1 MLSKG
6 VHGSDLRIAL
16 LTEGEFFGET
26 DLVSDKPSD
35 VTVRTTTPCV
45 LLTLSRKD
53 LDAVLAENCEP
64 RRRVQEG
71 DRRAS
76 GTAFDGESL
85 RRAEHRPGL
94 RLCRERRDPE
104 TFVDYSAHPREYSLS
119 AMQTVVRVHTRVSD
133 LYNGPYDQLE
143 EQMRLTVEGIKER
156 QEWELVNN
164 NKFGLTHSV
173 DPAMRISTR
182 YGAPTPDD
190 LDELLALVW
199 KKPAFFLAH
208 PKAIAAF
215 ERECT
220 WRGVPPVTMNCSA
233 SPVITWRGIPLVPC
247 DKLEMK
253 SRYQSNQWFG
263 TTSILLMRV
272 GEADQGVVGLHQAGI
287 PGEISPSLSA
297 RLMGLDSLGVA
308 SYLLTLYS
316 SCAVLTDDALASL
329 ENVEVG
335 YYHDYNMREPQEF
348 RRWLR
353 NLDQAQFIA
362 DSQPLAEGP
371 VNVRQFTAAQR
382 NDVGRE
388 ESGDDDEDVAEDDV
402 DHAAVAA
409 EPAAVGAR
417 RRRHVPRQPH
427 QGRAEQGRADR
438 SRRLDDGV
446 ASFPSEALR
455 SVPLFSQA
463 ARADHR
469 RRWPSRFKTEEV
481 SLGNKLIVEG
491 EDLSKF
497 FIIAQGQVEVLS
509 KGVHGSNLRIALL
522 TEGEFF
528 GETDLVSDKPS
539 DVTVRTI
546 TPCVLLTLS
555 RKDLDAVLA
564 ENAES

>member
-1 MLSKG
+1 MSDTRLQRSVTTSVAKNLATTTKTSPKMMSITPRWLLSMLPWMDVQGGTYRVNRTKVELSKAERIEVVQSNGIASFPPEALRSVPLFSRVPEPVLAQMAGQFEKEDVSLGNPLIVEGGDLSKFFIIAQGQVEVLSKG

-26 DLVSDKPSD
+26 DLVSDRPSD

-53 LDAVLAENCEP
+53 LDAVLAEN
-64 RRRVQEG
+64 
-71 DRRAS
+71 ANL
-76 GTAFDGESL
+76 GEDFKKAI
-85 RRAEHRPGL
+85 AEHLEL
-94 RLCRERRDPE
+94 RSTVNRYGERNIDLVSGFAENVEIPE
-104 TFVDYSAHPREYSLS
+104 TFVDYSEHPREYSLS
-119 AMQTVVRVHTRVSD
+119 AIQTVVRVHTRVSD

-143 EQMRLTVEGIKER
+143 EQVRLTVEGIKER

-164 NKFGLTHSV
+164 SKFGLAHSV

-182 YGAPTPDD
+182 YGSPTPDD

-199 KKPAFFLAH
+199 KKPSFFLAH

-220 WRGVPPVTMNCSA
+220 WRGVPPVTMNLFGF
-233 SPVITWRGIPLVPC
+233 PVISWRGIPLVPC

-335 YYHDYNMREPQEF
+335 YYHDYNMREPKNF
-348 RRWLR
+348 
-353 NLDQAQFIA
+353 
-362 DSQPLAEGP
+362 EG
-371 VNVRQFTAAQR
+371 
-382 NDVGRE
+382 G
-388 ESGDDDEDVAEDDV
+388 SG
-402 DHAAVAA
+402 
-409 EPAAVGAR
+409 
-417 RRRHVPRQPH
+417 
-427 QGRAEQGRADR
+427 
-438 SRRLDDGV
+438 
-446 ASFPSEALR
+446 
-455 SVPLFSQA
+455 
-463 ARADHR
+463 
-469 RRWPSRFKTEEV
+469 
-481 SLGNKLIVEG
+481 I
-491 EDLSKF
+491 
-497 FIIAQGQVEVLS
+497 
-509 KGVHGSNLRIALL
+509 
-522 TEGEFF
+522 
-528 GETDLVSDKPS
+528 
-539 DVTVRTI
+539 
-546 TPCVLLTLS
+546 
-555 RKDLDAVLA
+555 
-564 ENAES
+564 